1 MNNKLMM
8 IITSIFMIIS
18 CSTNNKRNIDSPN
31 IVFIIA
37 DDASWKHF
45 GVYGSKELKTPNI
58 DNMALQGVLFQNAF
72 VSTPSC
78 TASRGSILTGRNG
91 FELEDGIL
99 LGGYLPKKFNTYTE
113 ILQKAGYKVGATGK
127 GWGPGTLFGRD
138 VNPAGSPH
146 NYLQE
151 NRYKE
156 LFCDNSISPTNYAA
170 NFNNFLFERKED
182 QPFVFWVGTHEPHKP
197 FTNGLAA
204 TQNIDINKIIVP
216 EFYPDNKD
224 VRTELGEYL
233 AEIQH
238 LDYQVGQVYEV
249 LKKHN
254 QLSNTMVVFT
264 SDNGMPFPRSKS
276 NLYEYGIHMPL
287 IVTWGNQIKK
297 NRKILD
303 LISLTDL
310 APTFIDAAG
319 LTVPSSMSGKSF
331 LDIIKSERDGEVRND
346 DRKIFSGIERHG
358 ASAIYP
364 SRTIRSKD
372 FQLIWN
378 AFPEN
383 IPIAVD
389 GGPIR
394 DELIKSKEKTPF
406 YYKINMDRRP
416 EFELYDVQ
424 DDPNSLNNLVK
435 SNNHQIIMQSLKKEL
450 FEYLESRDDP
460 RVLGNSDIWEYSPAF
475 ILWNGEKGS
484 GVNYSPFTQGQ
495 NIPKERMKKMLI
507 EYYHKN
513 DFEQD
518 FIDKVLKRLEN
529 NLD

>member
-1 MNNKLMM
+1 
-8 IITSIFMIIS
+8 
-18 CSTNNKRNIDSPN
+18 
-31 IVFIIA
+31 
-37 DDASWKHF
+37 
-45 GVYGSKELKTPNI
+45 
-58 DNMALQGVLFQNAF
+58 
-72 VSTPSC
+72 
-78 TASRGSILTGRNG
+78 
-91 FELEDGIL
+91 
-99 LGGYLPKKFNTYTE
+99 
-113 ILQKAGYKVGATGK
+113 
-127 GWGPGTLFGRD
+127 
-138 VNPAGSPH
+138 
-146 NYLQE
+146 
-151 NRYKE
+151 
-156 LFCDNSISPTNYAA
+156 
-170 NFNNFLFERKED
+170 
-182 QPFVFWVGTHEPHKP
+182 
-197 FTNGLAA
+197 
-204 TQNIDINKIIVP
+204 
-216 EFYPDNKD
+216 
-224 VRTELGEYL
+224 
-233 AEIQH
+233 
-238 LDYQVGQVYEV
+238 
-249 LKKHN
+249 
-254 QLSNTMVVFT
+254 
-264 SDNGMPFPRSKS
+264 
-276 NLYEYGIHMPL
+276 
-287 IVTWGNQIKK
+287 
-297 NRKILD
+297 

-331 LDIIKSERDGEVRND
+331 LDIIKSDRDGEVRND

-383 IPIAVD
+383 LPIAVD
-389 GGPIR
+389 GGPIH

-406 YYKINMDRRP
+406 YYKITMDRRP

-435 SNNHQIIMQSLKKEL
+435 SNNHQIIMESLKKEL

-484 GVNYSPFTQGQ
+484 GVNYSPFAQGQ

-518 FIDKVLKRLEN
+518 FIDKVLKRLDN